1 MFVKKI
7 QFLSI
12 FILIQ
17 IIITNK
23 QNKPNNTKPNNTNQ
37 NNNTKPN
44 NTNQNNQSN
53 NINKTTVSNITSNLT
68 NEKLLFPLEN
78 DTINIRGIN
87 DTLIFYM
94 NYNFKKK
101 KFIRIILILLSSII
115 FLSLIYSLYKVPLK
129 IRKPINCSQRT
140 KYFCKSLTFIFFFPL
155 TSIYYLLNSLFSFL
169 DGVFPDNFEDE
180 VLRQTEVSINKK
192 MTKIL

>member
-1 MFVKKI
+1 
-7 QFLSI
+7 
-12 FILIQ
+12 
-17 IIITNK
+17 
-23 QNKPNNTKPNNTNQ
+23 
-37 NNNTKPN
+37 
-44 NTNQNNQSN
+44 
-53 NINKTTVSNITSNLT
+53 
-68 NEKLLFPLEN
+68 
-78 DTINIRGIN
+78 
-87 DTLIFYM
+87 M

-169 DGVFPDNFEDE
+169 DGVFLDNFEDE
-180 VLRQTEVSINKK
+180 VLR
-192 MTKIL
+192 

>member
-7 QFLSI
+7 QILLI

-23 QNKPNNTKPNNTNQ
+23 QNKPNTNKPNNTNQ
-37 NNNTKPN
+37 TNQIN
-44 NTNQNNQSN
+44 NTNKTSN
-53 NINKTTVSNITSNLT
+53 NSI

-115 FLSLIYSLYKVPLK
+115 FLSLIYPLYNVPLK

-140 KYFCKSLTFIFFFPL
+140 KYFCKSLTFIILFPL

-180 VLRQTEVSINKK
+180 ILRQTEVSINKK
-192 MTKIL
+192 NDKNFMKFNEEK